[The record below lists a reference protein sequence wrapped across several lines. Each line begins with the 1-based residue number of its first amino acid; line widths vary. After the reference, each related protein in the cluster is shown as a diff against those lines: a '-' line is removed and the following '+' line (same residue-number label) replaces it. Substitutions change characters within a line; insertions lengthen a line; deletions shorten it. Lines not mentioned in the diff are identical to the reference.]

1 MLAIGAH
8 PDDAEYFAGATLAAF
23 AAAGASVHLVIC
35 TDGAQGGVHPGP
47 ALAERRRGEADRAAS
62 ALGAGPPAWLG
73 RPDGGL
79 EADEPLRRALVREIR
94 RTRPEL
100 VLCHD
105 PTTVVTIVRG
115 RAHLGH
121 SDHRA
126 AGQATLDAIYPRAL
140 LPNAYPDLAAEGL
153 GPWWVREIWL
163 FDTATPDH
171 FEPVAAGMERKR
183 AAVAL
188 HESQGPAGL
197 VAGIEALENAFD
209 GAGGAPAEAFRRLR
223 LG

>member
-23 AAAGASVHLVIC
+23 AAAGASVHVVIC
-35 TDGAQGGVHPGP
+35 TDGAQGGVLPGP
-47 ALAERRRGEADRAAS
+47 ALVERRRGEAVRAAAS
-62 ALGAGPPAWLG
+62 LGAAPPTWLG
-73 RPDGGL
+73 HPDGGL
-79 EADEPLRRALVREIR
+79 EAGEPLRRSLVREIR

-105 PTTVVTIVRG
+105 PTTIFTQVRG

-140 LPNAYPDLAAEGL
+140 LPNAYPDLAEEGL
-153 GPWWVREIWL
+153 APWWVREIWL

-171 FEPVAAGMERKR
+171 FQPVAPGKERKR
-183 AAVAL
+183 AALAL

-197 VAGIEALENAFD
+197 VAGVEALESAFD
-209 GAGGAPAEAFRRLR
+209 GADGTPAEAFRRLR